1 LFLAPSYSCVQ
12 KIVMAANEE
21 NLPPIMTIHDV
32 QGLSKILGKDSS
44 KLLAQGHFMSFL
56 IRKFSQ
62 KRPTPSRSVSYSKG
76 LASVSGRRSDS
87 DFLPSGSLQSIFTMH
102 TGRNN
107 DVQSSKKVFLT
118 SSSKCLS
125 REFFDSGMLGGSDLA
140 TPSKDDLDAL
150 ILEEVP
156 NLTMPDQQISIVVT
170 APSDLTGPKREIS
183 ISPDLDRDWSPPT
196 RAAAKTIWDDNSM
209 IDLMQQ
215 FENSSEIWEDNVQV
229 ELKEDP
235 VLWCLSK
242 DAREQ
247 LQNPG
252 QVVEML
258 HELQRSIN
266 LIDRF
271 IPELTS
277 NLSSD
282 KSDVYMTNVIQE
294 LLKRAQESQLSSK
307 IRNDFSSIKYNLEA
321 QSLYSEEDIEKM
333 VKLIAWI
340 RNNIT
345 ASAVTDENDAKMA
358 SMGAREVQ
366 QSLKTLL
373 KIQADMRSKATNN
386 TAAHKNLPREDS
398 SKPLRHLSA

>member
-1 LFLAPSYSCVQ
+1 MC
-12 KIVMAANEE
+12 
-21 NLPPIMTIHDV
+21 NLRKKCFSP
-32 QGLSKILGKDSS
+32 
-44 KLLAQGHFMSFL
+44 LL
-56 IRKFSQ
+56 
-62 KRPTPSRSVSYSKG
+62 
-76 LASVSGRRSDS
+76 
-87 DFLPSGSLQSIFTMH
+87 
-102 TGRNN
+102 RN
-107 DVQSSKKVFLT
+107 VF
-118 SSSKCLS
+118 
-125 REFFDSGMLGGSDLA
+125 RESFFDSGMLGGSDLA

-156 NLTMPDQQISIVVT
+156 NLTMPDQQISILVT
-170 APSDLTGPKREIS
+170 APSDLNGPKREIS

-196 RAAAKTIWDDNSM
+196 RAASKTVWDDNSM

-247 LQNPG
+247 LQNPR

>member
-1 LFLAPSYSCVQ
+1 
-12 KIVMAANEE
+12 
-21 NLPPIMTIHDV
+21 
-32 QGLSKILGKDSS
+32 
-44 KLLAQGHFMSFL
+44 
-56 IRKFSQ
+56 
-62 KRPTPSRSVSYSKG
+62 
-76 LASVSGRRSDS
+76 
-87 DFLPSGSLQSIFTMH
+87 MH

-107 DVQSSKKVFLT
+107 DVQSSKKMFLT

-150 ILEEVP
+150 ILDDVP
-156 NLTMPDQQISIVVT
+156 NLTMPDQQISILVT
-170 APSDLTGPKREIS
+170 APSDLNGPKREVS

-282 KSDVYMTNVIQE
+282 KSDVY
-294 LLKRAQESQLSSK
+294 
-307 IRNDFSSIKYNLEA
+307 
-321 QSLYSEEDIEKM
+321 
-333 VKLIAWI
+333 
-340 RNNIT
+340 
-345 ASAVTDENDAKMA
+345 
-358 SMGAREVQ
+358 
-366 QSLKTLL
+366 
-373 KIQADMRSKATNN
+373 
-386 TAAHKNLPREDS
+386 
-398 SKPLRHLSA
+398 

>member
-1 LFLAPSYSCVQ
+1 
-12 KIVMAANEE
+12 
-21 NLPPIMTIHDV
+21 
-32 QGLSKILGKDSS
+32 
-44 KLLAQGHFMSFL
+44 
-56 IRKFSQ
+56 
-62 KRPTPSRSVSYSKG
+62 
-76 LASVSGRRSDS
+76 
-87 DFLPSGSLQSIFTMH
+87 LQSIFTMH
-102 TGRNN
+102 TDRNA
-107 DVQSSKKVFLT
+107 DVRTSKKVFLT

-150 ILEEVP
+150 ILEDVP
-156 NLTMPDQQISIVVT
+156 NLTMPEQQISILVT
-170 APSDLTGPKREIS
+170 APSDFHSPKPHIS
-183 ISPDLDRDWSPPT
+183 TSPDIDRDWSPPT
-196 RAAAKTIWDDNSM
+196 RPASQTVWDDNSM
-209 IDLMQQ
+209 IDLMKQ

-333 VKLIAWI
+333 VQLIAWI

-373 KIQADMRSKATNN
+373 KIQADTKSKTPKSRAQ
-386 TAAHKNLPREDS
+386 KILPREDS

>member
-1 LFLAPSYSCVQ
+1 MMC
-12 KIVMAANEE
+12 
-21 NLPPIMTIHDV
+21 NLRKKCFSP
-32 QGLSKILGKDSS
+32 
-44 KLLAQGHFMSFL
+44 LL
-56 IRKFSQ
+56 
-62 KRPTPSRSVSYSKG
+62 
-76 LASVSGRRSDS
+76 
-87 DFLPSGSLQSIFTMH
+87 
-102 TGRNN
+102 RN
-107 DVQSSKKVFLT
+107 VF
-118 SSSKCLS
+118 
-125 REFFDSGMLGGSDLA
+125 RESFFDSGMLGGSDLA

-247 LQNPG
+247 LQNPR
-252 QVVEML
+252 QVVKML
-258 HELQRSIN
+258 HDLQRSIN

-277 NLSSD
+277 NLSEVEDSTI
-282 KSDVYMTNVIQE
+282 YTTNVIQE
-294 LLKRAQESQLSSK
+294 LLKRAKQKHLSTR
-307 IRNDFSSIKYNLEA
+307 IRNDFSTFASFNLEA
-321 QSLYSEEDIEKM
+321 QSLYSEDDIEKM
-333 VKLIAWI
+333 VKLIAWV

-345 ASAVTDENDAKMA
+345 ASCVTDENDAKMA